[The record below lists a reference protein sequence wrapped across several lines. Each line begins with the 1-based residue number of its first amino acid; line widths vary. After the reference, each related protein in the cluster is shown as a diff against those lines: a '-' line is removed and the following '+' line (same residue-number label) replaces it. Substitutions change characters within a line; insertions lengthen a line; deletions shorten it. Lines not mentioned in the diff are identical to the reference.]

1 LYRSVSAF
9 TGLVWLTVLWL
20 VASLPLVT
28 APAATVA
35 LFRVA
40 RGGLD
45 GITARGFFTA
55 FTADLGRGTRAGG
68 AWTLAG
74 VVLLTDLW
82 AAGRLPDPGRVPLTG
97 LVLAAAV
104 AYAAATPFLFGLLA
118 ERRFDGWAAIRL
130 AVVTMAGNPGA
141 AVRCLVVQAAGV
153 TAVLLLWPL
162 VLIVPAAGALVLV
175 RLTEGLAGGGQWASR
190 PTSSLS

>member
-1 LYRSVSAF
+1 MYRSVSAF
-9 TGLVWLTVLWL
+9 TGLVWLAALWL

-40 RGGLD
+40 GGGLD
-45 GITARGFFTA
+45 GITARRFFAGF
-55 FTADLGRGTRAGG
+55 GRGTRTGG
-68 AWTLAG
+68 GWALAG

-82 AAGRLPDPGRVPLTG
+82 AAGRLPEPARLPLTG

-104 AYAAATPFLFGLLA
+104 AYAAATPFLFGVLA
-118 ERRFDGWAAIRL
+118 ERRAGGWAAIRL
-130 AVVTMAGNPGA
+130 AVVTMAGRPGA
-141 AVRCLVVQAAGV
+141 ALRCLVVEAACV
-153 TAVLLLWPL
+153 TAVLVLWPL
-162 VLIVPAAGALVLV
+162 VLVVPAAGALVLV
-175 RLTEGLAGGGQWASR
+175 RLTGELTGGGEWAGR